1 MVTDVLCSSLYSL
14 SMDYNAILIAELNR
28 LTVIGNLALH
38 TEGPIEGF
46 ESIPDPLPD
55 NQPLFKNAVG
65 SPGPVES
72 EKSRAPLINQIEPC
86 SSEKAILAQVKN
98 NAKQLKDKL
107 APSV

>member
-1 MVTDVLCSSLYSL
+1 MTDVLCSSLYSL
-14 SMDYNAILIAELNR
+14 SMDYNAILIAELDR

-55 NQPLFKNAVG
+55 NQPLFKNTVG

-86 SSEKAILAQVKN
+86 SSEKAILARVKN

>member
-1 MVTDVLCSSLYSL
+1 MLHLIPFFVGISAVINAAIISATPASSR
-14 SMDYNAILIAELNR
+14 DGERNFII
-28 LTVIGNLALH
+28 
-38 TEGPIEGF
+38 
-46 ESIPDPLPD
+46 D

-86 SSEKAILAQVKN
+86 SSEKAILARVKN